1 MHIEIKM
8 IVQIYVQLEIST
20 NGGSS
25 WIPQCGKYTKTGSS
39 NQATGEPLYDGFQS
53 NWVKEEINLSD
64 YLGQNIMA
72 RFTIIADGGV
82 REDGFYFDDFEINV
96 VYGPQG
102 LEEFTENGLYISQNI
117 PNPSVQFTLVLP
129 TMPDQSINS
138 VAYTHTDIDNP
149 VVNSNELSVPQSTT
163 SVVPLKDNAEFI
175 LPATLIWSVS

>member
-1 MHIEIKM
+1 MSSGIDLNNAVAATLSFYGKWEIEAGYD
-8 IVQIYVQLEIST
+8 YVQLEIST

-82 REDGFYFDDFEINV
+82 REDGFYYDDFEINV
-96 VYGPQG
+96 IYGPTG
-102 LEEFTENGLYISQNI
+102 IEEFTRKWIVHFSKYSK
-117 PNPSVQFTLVLP
+117 PS
-129 TMPDQSINS
+129 
-138 VAYTHTDIDNP
+138 
-149 VVNSNELSVPQSTT
+149 
-163 SVVPLKDNAEFI
+163 K
-175 LPATLIWSVS
+175 